1 MPISNNPTISVV
13 VPVYNVENYLRKCI
27 DSILRQSFKDFE
39 LLLIDDGS
47 TDGSADICKWARD
60 TDERV
65 SYYYKENGGLSDARN
80 YGLKRIKGKYVSFID
95 SDDWVEENYLRYL
108 YDAIRDGNS
117 DISTCIFNIRHGDLA
132 KPWKELPEEP
142 VLLSGRD
149 ALLSLLC
156 TETVDVSA
164 NGKLFLSSLFADV
177 RFPKGR
183 RYEDV
188 GTTWR
193 LLDKAKLVSV
203 GGAPLYNYCMRS
215 GSITHSGDTGIFD
228 RSDLAREAYEKL
240 GSRGDDEL
248 TADAERYYIF
258 HCLSVLHTVNLADSE
273 QQDRARG
280 LRKVVLSHKASVLSN
295 PRTPRRDTVALAAI
309 TLGLRFYQFSW
320 NVYALVSGRI

>member
-1 MPISNNPTISVV
+1 MPMIKSPTISIV

-47 TDGSADICKWARD
+47 IDESAKICKWACD
-60 TDERV
+60 FDSRV

-108 YDAIRDGNS
+108 YDALRNDDS
-117 DISTCIFNIRHGDLA
+117 DISTCVFNIRRGDFA
-132 KPWKELPEEP
+132 KPWKKLPEKP

-156 TETVDVSA
+156 TDTVNVSA

-177 RFPKGR
+177 RFPKGK

-193 LLDKAKLVSV
+193 LLDKARLVSV
-203 GGAPLYNYCMRS
+203 GGAPLYNYRMRS
-215 GSITHSGDTGIFD
+215 GSITHSGDMGIFD
-228 RSDLAREAYEKL
+228 RSDLAREVYENL
-240 GSRGDDEL
+240 GSRGDNEL
-248 TADAERYYIF
+248 AADAERYYVF
-258 HCLSVLHTVNLADSE
+258 HCLSVLHTVNLADSG
-273 QQDRARG
+273 QRNRARD

-295 PRTPRRDTVALAAI
+295 PRTPRRDSIALMAI